1 MNTFNPNWILPS
13 YSGSRKFFS
22 NNAKIVPASN
32 FAQSTSDPTQV
43 HNKVIIARL
52 LSLTS
57 PDRGLMAGRMIATSS
72 KSLAP
77 VRGKRVIAAIP
88 PYSLLLIFADY
99 YDPPNC
105 IGIFLDSKHAFQ
117 LLWGNDCANA
127 SKVKVGDMF
136 AIKDPKTGF
145 DQLGDSIYIIRQ
157 PKHIAGIVSQG
168 WPTCEI
174 RSSSEANQQVY
185 FDQLNKIID
194 VQGAE
199 LLVGGGKYPNCMCYT
214 CDRLFPCKGCFGKSP
229 TKKPIVLECSVY
241 VQDCPNYD
249 DTTKLAEFERFTS
262 LTFTSL
268 FFQSIVDLSRQHPKA
283 ITDRYDEVQ
292 NSVNEIV
299 RYVNA
304 HGGWRVVGWHRR
316 GVITDTESGD
326 AILSERTQGH
336 LTVLCPT
343 DMNLETTDEF
353 KAMQISTP
361 FDFTTPTNE
370 FTTTTTSQTTTHTPP
385 TAFTSFTS
393 EPTSNTSKQVSPSST
408 KTPPSNKDNLDDDST
423 AFQNDDNDDID
434 HDDDSNVMPKLQHI
448 DFEQEQSDTMSNT
461 LTHNNTTL
469 TGKILQHATEL
480 PNRLSGHKRHR
491 KKKEK

>member
-1 MNTFNPNWILPS
+1 MNTFNTNWILPS
-13 YSGSRKFFS
+13 YSSSRKFFA
-22 NNAKIVPASN
+22 NDAKIVPASN
-32 FAQSTSDPTQV
+32 FAQSTADPSQV

-57 PDRGLMAGRMIATSS
+57 PDRGLLAGRMIATSS

-77 VRGKRVIAAIP
+77 VKGKRVVAAIT

-145 DQLGDSIYIIRQ
+145 DQLGDSIYIIRN
-157 PKHIAGIVSQG
+157 PKHIAGIVSEG
-168 WPTCEI
+168 WPNCEI

-185 FDQLNKIID
+185 FDQINKTID
-194 VQGAE
+194 VQGPE

-241 VQDCPNYD
+241 VQDCPHYN

-262 LTFTSL
+262 LSFTSL

-292 NSVNEIV
+292 KSVIDIV
-299 RYVNA
+299 RFVNQ

-316 GVITDTESGD
+316 GVTTDLESGD
-326 AILSERTQGH
+326 AILNERTQGH
-336 LTVLCPT
+336 LTVLSPT
-343 DMNLETTDEF
+343 DVNLENTDEF
-353 KAMQISTP
+353 KKMKIPTP
-361 FDFTTPTNE
+361 IDFTTPNI
-370 FTTTTTSQTTTHTPP
+370 PP
-385 TAFTSFTS
+385 TTR
-393 EPTSNTSKQVSPSST
+393 KSPSQISRSNPTTFLTNNNGFNECNTTVQNDNDST
-408 KTPPSNKDNLDDDST
+408 GNDHDVHVDDGNNSDNDMPPLQHIDLADNDESQISDCRPSNKDT
-423 AFQNDDNDDID
+423 FAAKIMEQ
-434 HDDDSNVMPKLQHI
+434 HMAMPNQ
-448 DFEQEQSDTMSNT
+448 
-461 LTHNNTTL
+461 
-469 TGKILQHATEL
+469 
-480 PNRLSGHKRHR
+480 LSGHKRTR
-491 KKKEK
+491 PSSPS

>member
-13 YSGSRKFFS
+13 YSGSRKFFANS
-22 NNAKIVPASN
+22 KIVPASN
-32 FAQSTSDPTQV
+32 FAQSTTDPSQV

-57 PDRGLMAGRMIATSS
+57 PDRGLLAGRMIATSS

-77 VRGKRVIAAIP
+77 VKGKRVIAAIT

-185 FDQLNKIID
+185 FDQLNKIIE

-199 LLVGGGKYPNCMCYT
+199 LLVGGGKYPNCMSYT

-249 DTTKLAEFERFTS
+249 DATKLAEFERFTS
-262 LTFTSL
+262 LSFTSL

-292 NSVNEIV
+292 KSVTDIV
-299 RYVNA
+299 HYVNA

-316 GVITDTESGD
+316 GVTTDAESGD

-336 LTVLCPT
+336 LTVLTPT
-343 DMNLETTDEF
+343 DVNLESTDQF
-353 KAMQISTP
+353 KAMQIPTP
-361 FDFTTPTNE
+361 FDFTTPNIPDA
-370 FTTTTTSQTTTHTPP
+370 THNSPS
-385 TAFTSFTS
+385 TAFTPFNSQATS
-393 EPTSNTSKQVSPSST
+393 IFNHQVSPSS
-408 KTPPSNKDNLDDDST
+408 PRNVPNNKNDLDDDNT
-423 AFQNDDNDDID
+423 TLQNDDDDDDDGDDDNDDNT
-434 HDDDSNVMPKLQHI
+434 SNALPALRDI
-448 DFEQEQSDTMSNT
+448 DFATNEKAHISDPRPINKDTFTAKIMEQSMALSNR
-461 LTHNNTTL
+461 L
-469 TGKILQHATEL
+469 TGQ
-480 PNRLSGHKRHR
+480 KRHR
-491 KKKEK
+491 KKR